1 MQPANRAVALS
12 VELKLLS
19 LCCAKHPECRK
30 MFQLKLELR
39 EIFVYSQSSSSTN
52 FEKIDKSLRFM

>member
-1 MQPANRAVALS
+1 
-12 VELKLLS
+12 
-19 LCCAKHPECRK
+19 